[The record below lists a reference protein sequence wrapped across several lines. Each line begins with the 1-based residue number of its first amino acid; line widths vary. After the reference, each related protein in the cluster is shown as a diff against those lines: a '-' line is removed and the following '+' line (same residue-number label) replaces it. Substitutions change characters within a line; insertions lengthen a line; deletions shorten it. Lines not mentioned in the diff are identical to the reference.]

1 MVGHSAFE
9 GFDDRTFKTAQP
21 EEGCKGMLQGY
32 GYRAQRLRTLRKA
45 AEPWEM
51 MQSRSISPKR
61 RPPSR
66 ARPSTGCLVRI
77 CTGPR
82 PRECI
87 LSSTCSKAGSQ

>member
-1 MVGHSAFE
+1 M
-9 GFDDRTFKTAQP
+9 Q
-21 EEGCKGMLQGY
+21 MLTEH
-32 GYRAQRLRTLRKA
+32 AWLHTLRKA
-45 AEPWEM
+45 AEPCEM

-82 PRECI
+82 PREWI
-87 LSSTCSKAGSQ
+87 LCSPWSTPADNS